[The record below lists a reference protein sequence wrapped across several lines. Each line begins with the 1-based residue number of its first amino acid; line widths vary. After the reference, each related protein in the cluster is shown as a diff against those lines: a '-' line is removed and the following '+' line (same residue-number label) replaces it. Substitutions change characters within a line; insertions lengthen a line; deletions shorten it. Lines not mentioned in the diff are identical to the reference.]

1 MEADARGLE
10 TGSAPAGVLT
20 LCDREPIH
28 RLGTLQPHGFLLALR
43 DPDGRI
49 VQASANVPGGVEACL
64 GRRCDVAFPELDG
77 LVPVDSTEPERDGA
91 QYLRTVSLRTPEG
104 PRAYDLAIHRSGAL
118 TILEFE
124 AVASVFASNHSL
136 DALYP
141 RLSRFV
147 EGLHAAASV
156 AELCHLVAVDIRHI
170 TGFDRTLVYRFDR
183 DWHGTVIAEDGNG
196 ALPSYLDL
204 RFPATDIPAQARE
217 LYRRN
222 RLRIIPDAGYR
233 PVPILRQSGED
244 EEPLDLSQSI
254 LRSVSPV
261 HVEYMRN
268 MGTMASMSVSIL
280 VDGAL
285 WGLISCHN
293 AAPRRV
299 PLQARNACD
308 FLTRIFALQL
318 AAKERG
324 AEAEQR
330 LRLGAIQS
338 RLLGFMA
345 EEENFLDGL
354 LKHCDDVLALAGASG
369 AAVITSD
376 TCRLLGATPRDVE
389 VRGIYQWLSSGPG
402 GADLVATDALG
413 DVYPPARAFAAQASG
428 LLAISI
434 SQKYASYVLWFRPE
448 VVRTVKWGGDPT
460 KAATPD
466 PAGGPERLHPR
477 QSFEIWKETLQNRSL
492 PWSRAETESVKDLR
506 ASVLGIVLRR
516 AEELASLSEELQRSN
531 KELEAFSYSV
541 SHDLRAPFRHIV
553 GYAELL
559 RSREG
564 GRLSDKGRHYIN
576 TIVEAAFSA
585 GTLVDN
591 LLRFSQMGRNALNP
605 VAGDLNALVEEVRRT
620 VMREVPPERTIRWA
634 IGSLG
639 RVNADPVMLRLAI
652 ENLLSNAVK
661 YSRDRAE
668 AVIEVGRLDGRSPD
682 QTPDGDGAEQA
693 VFFVRDNGVGFDM
706 AYVDKLFGVFQR
718 LHRVEEFEG
727 TGIGLANVRRIVER
741 HGGQTWAEGAIG
753 VGATFYFT
761 LPTPTAVPNPNAA
774 TRSRSPRNPRDAR

>member
-1 MEADARGLE
+1 VDSRGLDM
-10 TGSAPAGVLT
+10 GLPPAEALT
-20 LCDREPIH
+20 VCDREPIH

-43 DPDGRI
+43 ATNGRI

-64 GRRCDVAFPELDG
+64 GQPCDAVFPELAG
-77 LVPVDSTEPERDGA
+77 LLLEGAAESERDGA
-91 QYLRTVSLRTPEG
+91 QYLRTVTLATPEG
-104 PRAYDLAIHRSGAL
+104 PLAYDLAIHRSAGL
-118 TILEFE
+118 IILEFE
-124 AVASVFASNHSL
+124 AVASVFASDHSL

-147 EGLHAAASV
+147 EGLHDAASV
-156 AELCHLVAVDIRHI
+156 AALCHLVAVDIRHI

-196 ALPSYLDL
+196 GLPSYLDL
-204 RFPATDIPAQARE
+204 RFPASDIPAQARE

-233 PVPILRQSGED
+233 PVPILREAGED
-244 EEPLDLSQSI
+244 AEPLDLSQSI

-280 VDGAL
+280 VDGVL

-293 AAPRRV
+293 AEPRRV

-324 AEAEQR
+324 AETEQR

-354 LKHCDDVLALAGASG
+354 LKHSDDVLALAGASG

-376 TCRLLGATPRDVE
+376 TCRLLGATPRESE
-389 VRGIYQWLSSGPG
+389 VRAIYQWLSSGPG
-402 GADLVATDALG
+402 GADLVATDALSE
-413 DVYPPARAFAAQASG
+413 VYPPARAFAERASG

-460 KAATPD
+460 KAAVPD
-466 PAGGPERLHPR
+466 PAGGLERLHPR
-477 QSFEIWKETLQNRSL
+477 QSFAIWKETLQNRAL
-492 PWSRAETESVKDLR
+492 PWMRAEIESVKDLR

-553 GYAELL
+553 GYSELL

-564 GRLSDKGRHYIN
+564 SLLSEKGRHYIN
-576 TIVEAAFSA
+576 TIIEAAFSA

-605 VAGDLNALVEEVRRT
+605 VAGDLNALVEEVRRS
-620 VMREVPPERTIRWA
+620 VLRDVSSERTIHWT
-634 IGSLG
+634 IGQLG
-639 RVNADPVMLRLAI
+639 RVNADPVMLRLVI

-661 YSRDRAE
+661 YTRGRTDAT
-668 AVIEVGRLDGRSPD
+668 IEIGRLDGRSPD
-682 QTPDGDGAEQA
+682 TGQGDDGAEQA

-741 HGGQTWAEGAIG
+741 HGGRTWAEGAVG
-753 VGATFYFT
+753 HGATFYFT
-761 LPTPTAVPNPNAA
+761 LPTPRAVPNPNAA
-774 TRSRSPRNPRDAR
+774 NRARSSRNPREAR

>member
-1 MEADARGLE
+1 MTSTARGPRE
-10 TGSAPAGVLT
+10 AELT
-20 LCDREPIH
+20 ACDREPIH
-28 RLGTLQPHGFLLALR
+28 RLGTLQPHGFLIAVEGPR
-43 DPDGRI
+43 RRI
-49 VQASANVPGGVEACL
+49 VQASANAPRLEGQPDAPLL
-64 GRRCDVAFPELDG
+64 GRDFASVFPDLADPFTGLDAR
-77 LVPVDSTEPERDGA
+77 DRDGA
-91 QYLRTVSLRTPEG
+91 LYLRTVTLATVDG
-104 PRAYDLAIHRSGAL
+104 ARAYDLAVHHSDEL
-118 TILEFE
+118 TVLEFE
-124 AVASVFASNHSL
+124 AVASKSASQHSL

-147 EGLHAAASV
+147 EGLPEADSV
-156 AELCHLVAVDIRHI
+156 VALCQLLAVDIRHI

-183 DWHGTVIAEDGNG
+183 DWHGTVVAEDGNG

-204 RFPATDIPAQARE
+204 RFPASDIPAQARE

-222 RLRIIPDAGYR
+222 RLRIIPDAAYL
-233 PVPILRQSGED
+233 PVPILREPGAAD
-244 EEPLDLSQSI
+244 DEPLDLSQSI

-261 HVEYMRN
+261 HVAYMRN
-268 MGTMASMSVSIL
+268 MGTEASMSVSIL

-293 AAPRRV
+293 RAARRV

-330 LRLGAIQS
+330 LALGTIQA
-338 RLLGFMA
+338 RLLGYMA
-345 EEENFLDGL
+345 EEENFLEGL
-354 LKHCDDVLALAGASG
+354 LKHTDDVLALAGASG
-369 AAVITSD
+369 AAVVTAES
-376 TCRLLGATPRDVE
+376 CRLMGVTPTEGE
-389 VRGIYQWLSSGPG
+389 VRAIYQWLSSGPG
-402 GADLVATDALG
+402 GADIVATEALG
-413 DVYPPARAFAAQASG
+413 EEHPPARAFADRASG

-448 VVRTVKWGGDPT
+448 VVRTVRWGGDPN
-460 KAATPD
+460 KAALAD
-466 PAGGPERLHPR
+466 PAGGPDRLHPR
-477 QSFEIWKETLQNRSL
+477 KSFEIWKETLQGRAL
-492 PWSRAETESVKDLR
+492 PWSRAETEAVKELR
-506 ASVLGIVLRR
+506 GSVLGIVLRR
-516 AEELASLSEELQRSN
+516 AEELAALSEELQRSN

-553 GYAELL
+553 GYSELL

-564 GRLSDKGRHYIN
+564 ARLTDKGRHYVD

-591 LLRFSQMGRNALNP
+591 LLRFSQMGRNSLKP
-605 VAGDLNALVEEVRRT
+605 VTCDLTLLVEEVRRST
-620 VMREVPPERTIRWA
+620 LRDVGPERTIHWT
-634 IGSLG
+634 IGPLG
-639 RVNADPVMLRLAI
+639 QVHADPVMLRLVI

-661 YSRDRAE
+661 YTRTRPE
-668 AVIEVGRLDGRSPD
+668 ARIEVGRLEADAVGGRPD
-682 QTPDGDGAEQA
+682 DHGADQP

-706 AYVDKLFGVFQR
+706 AYVGKLFGVFQR

-741 HGGQTWAEGAIG
+741 HGGRTWAEGVLG
-753 VGATFYFT
+753 EGATFCFT
-761 LPTPTAVPNPNAA
+761 LPSPRAVVNPGTAS
-774 TRSRSPRNPRDAR
+774 RSRSASKEAR